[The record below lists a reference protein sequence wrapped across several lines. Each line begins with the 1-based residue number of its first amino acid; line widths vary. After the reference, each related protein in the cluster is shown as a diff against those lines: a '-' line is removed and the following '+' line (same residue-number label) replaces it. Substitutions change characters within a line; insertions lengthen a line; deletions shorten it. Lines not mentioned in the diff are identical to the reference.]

1 MTEKPF
7 LDTNI
12 LLYGNIDYG
21 SKKHLAAK
29 SLLKNS
35 IVDKEVF
42 ISVQVIN
49 EFYANALRKGQDNKT
64 AQKSV
69 GQFIDDFN
77 VIPLTLKLIPEAFRI
92 LNRYQLSYWDSLIIA
107 AALEADCTVLYTEDL
122 QDGML
127 IDNTLKIINPF
138 SPEKPL

>member
-7 LDTNI
+7 LDTNV
-12 LLYGNIDYG
+12 LLYGRIDNG
-21 SKKHLAAK
+21 SKKYLIAN

-42 ISVQVIN
+42 ISIQVIN
-49 EFYANALRKGQDNKT
+49 EFYTNALRKGLDNKT

-69 GQFIDDFN
+69 EQFIHDFN
-77 VIPLTLKLIPEAFRI
+77 IIPLTLELIPEAFRI

-107 AALEADCTVLYTEDL
+107 AALEANCTVLYTEYL
-122 QDGML
+122 QDGM
-127 IDNTLKIINPF
+127 IINNTLKIINPF